1 MLVTQSCPPLCKSDP
16 STAAHQAPLS
26 MGFSG
31 QKYWNGWP
39 FPSPGDLSN
48 PRIEPSLLH
57 CRQILY
63 HLSHRGSPVK
73 LGEGQGKAPL
83 QVSQG
88 DRPCRQ
94 LILESLS
101 LQDRWTTQFLLF
113 EATLFVARAQETN
126 TNVETEDVS
135 RVSSSGNLS

>member
-1 MLVTQSCPPLCKSDP
+1 M
-16 STAAHQAPLS
+16 
-26 MGFSG
+26 
-31 QKYWNGWP
+31 
-39 FPSPGDLSN
+39 
-48 PRIEPSLLH
+48 
-57 CRQILY
+57 
-63 HLSHRGSPVK
+63 K